1 MKISNNA
8 LNFLLAQ
15 YRAIFKRAYVKGIAS
30 AVLLTAALAT
40 GQAQA
45 AVTTQDGTLSISDF
59 ASGSGDTCSGTV
71 TNSATIDLSDLAANQ
86 IASNKTYLGNHI
98 FDGSGAQ
105 ITIEGVSG
113 TNIIIN
119 DGTSQ
124 DLKIQ
129 NGASLTVTNT
139 GNANTVIYGGDSGNS
154 GTLTVSGTGSTL
166 TLNAASAWFNKLT
179 IADNATIN
187 LQGEYGGA
195 SKANYGQWQYFAALV
210 GQNDGSSTSGSGT
223 ISASTLNLGDAAFF
237 GANKTVEISGSKITF
252 DGSAVTPVE
261 TASGDDLYASA
272 FINAGVGTATEGT
285 ITIASGSVNGQNV
298 KSTLTVNDGKW
309 GALYANTI
317 KVSDTDIKIGSGA
330 TFIMDGD
337 FAGTGAQD
345 EGTHDQVS
353 LTLDDV
359 TFDNQGTTIIGNP
372 TSGGEVTVQSGTT
385 TLTGNIKNY
394 AQITISGSSS
404 DPATLVISEN
414 QLAKPAAD
422 ATDPSGLFAGKSG
435 SVVLSGGSFDG
446 AVLKLVG
453 TDADGLDLLKDITL
467 TSGDAV
473 QYGEIGVKN
482 SGTIAGEH
490 LVLTGALNGKIGTNK
505 LALEADILEIGT
517 NTTTSKLSTFSG
529 AEQFTAHDD
538 LVLRGSDDTFT
549 IDKAVILSRDFY
561 EKDANGDYI
570 TSQPKAPGTITS
582 ADLII
587 GDGSNSGSITINGG
601 AWENEGQAL
610 TIQSGTLSVS
620 AVDDDLE
627 TMTNSG
633 SDGVGTPWTYYK
645 NGNPASLTWNGDF
658 SISGAATDD
667 ASVTVTGASGAN
679 AVLDL
684 RNADITWGSGSITLS
699 GALASGEDDPVR
711 VSPNNYFARAGQGI
725 LKLDGDQV
733 SEYLGHGLQTVA
745 TTLTIDDG
753 GLLLVN
759 GSIINDIDVDDF
771 EVNGTA
777 TAGDINISGGKM
789 FVTGSLSLV
798 DGVGTG
804 GKPDATANGLTI
816 DGVLGADTIS
826 YTNKSTSIDSK
837 KPETDVAT
845 VSGGTLAVTSSFS
858 SKNHEVKFV
867 SGAGLLL
874 DSKGFLQEWAP
885 ETAGEGGTVSVDHL
899 TFTGKDS
906 GTTDSKLDVQ
916 TGAWIIGSADNLGDV
931 DILEGAELNVGPE
944 SAKFIRT
951 GFGASL
957 TLDNLTVTS
966 GASSN
971 SGSVTVQDGSKLTV
985 NTIQIDAGSELTV
998 GDSATVTITG
1008 NYAHNLGSD
1017 NKLVDGVPEGLTDL
1031 GATNVDKQAGINL
1044 EGADITLNSGKLV
1057 IGDTAA
1063 RKLVTLDASA
1073 AENKQVTISD
1083 VLISPLL
1090 KAMTQATASM
1100 ASMVA
1105 HA

>member
-30 AVLLTAALAT
+30 AVLLTAALAA

-45 AVTTQDGTLSISDF
+45 AVTAQDGTLSISDF
-59 ASGSGDTCSGTV
+59 ASGSGDTFSGTV
-71 TNSATIDLSDLAANQ
+71 TNSATIDLRDLAANQ

-195 SKANYGQWQYFAALV
+195 QSANYGQWQYFAALV

-237 GANKTVEISGSKITF
+237 GANETVEISGSKITF

-272 FINAGVGTATEGT
+272 FINAGVGSATEGT
-285 ITIASGSVNGQNV
+285 ITIASGLVNGQNV

-337 FAGTGAQD
+337 FAGTND
-345 EGTHDQVS
+345 EHEGTHDQVS

-359 TFDNQGTTIIGNP
+359 TFDNQGTAIIGNP

-473 QYGEIGVKN
+473 AYGQIGVDG

-490 LVLTGALNGKIGTNK
+490 LVLTGALNGKIGDSNK

-538 LVLRGSDDTFT
+538 LVLRGSGDTFT

-601 AWENEGQAL
+601 AWENQGQDL

-620 AVDDDLE
+620 AVDDDIE
-627 TMTNSG
+627 TMTDSG
-633 SDGVGTPWTYYK
+633 SDAQGKWTYYK

-658 SISGAATDD
+658 SISGAAT
-667 ASVTVTGASGAN
+667 ANAGVTVTGASGAN

-684 RNADITWGSGSITLS
+684 TQADITWGSGSITLS
-699 GALASGEDDPVR
+699 GALASGEDDPVQ
-711 VSPNNYFARAGQGI
+711 VSPTDYFARAGLGI

-733 SEYLGHGLQTVA
+733 SEYLGHDLQDVK
-745 TTLTIDDG
+745 TTMTIESG

-759 GSIINDIDVDDF
+759 GSINNDIDVDDF
-771 EVNGTA
+771 EVNSTA
-777 TAGDINISGGKM
+777 TAGDINISGGHM

-798 DGVGTG
+798 DGVGTD
-804 GKPDATANGLTI
+804 GKADATANGLKI
-816 DGVLGADTIS
+816 NGVLGADSIS
-826 YTNKSTSIDSK
+826 LTNKSTSIDADD
-837 KPETDVAT
+837 PATDVAT
-845 VSGGTLAVTSSFS
+845 VSGGTLAVASSFTS
-858 SKNHEVKFV
+858 RNHEVKFV

-874 DSKGFLQEWAP
+874 DSKGFLAEWAP

-899 TFTGKDS
+899 TFS
-906 GTTDSKLDVQ
+906 GVDGTDKSTLDVQ

-944 SAKFIRT
+944 SAEFIRT

-971 SGSVTVQDGSKLTV
+971 SGSVTVQDGSKITV

-998 GDSATVTITG
+998 GDGATVTITG
-1008 NYAHNLGSD
+1008 NYPDFNTKCS
-1017 NKLVDGVPEGLTDL
+1017 
-1031 GATNVDKQAGINL
+1031 
-1044 EGADITLNSGKLV
+1044 
-1057 IGDTAA
+1057 
-1063 RKLVTLDASA
+1063 
-1073 AENKQVTISD
+1073 
-1083 VLISPLL
+1083 
-1090 KAMTQATASM
+1090 
-1100 ASMVA
+1100 
-1105 HA
+1105 

>member
-1 MKISNNA
+1 MKQTSSA
-8 LNFLLAQ
+8 LTFLMAQ
-15 YRAIFKRAYVKGIAS
+15 YRAIFKRAYIKGIAS
-30 AVLLTAALAT
+30 AVLLTAGLAAGAT
-40 GQAQA
+40 SGPAMA
-45 AVTTQDGTLSISDF
+45 AVNDTILDAEDFSSGAAVSSGTITQSSTINMGSLAADKFSGTWTVIGDTVLSGPEADITITG
-59 ASGSGDTCSGTV
+59 AAGKHILVSGSSGDLTV
-71 TNSATIDLSDLAANQ
+71 QS
-86 IASNKTYLGNHI
+86 
-98 FDGSGAQ
+98 
-105 ITIEGVSG
+105 
-113 TNIIIN
+113 
-119 DGTSQ
+119 
-124 DLKIQ
+124 
-129 NGASLTVTNT
+129 GASLTITNT
-139 GNANTVIYGGDSGNS
+139 DTTDTHIYGGNTDGSS
-154 GTLTVSGTGSTL
+154 GTLTLTGDGS
-166 TLNAASAWFNKLT
+166 
-179 IADNATIN
+179 TIN
-187 LQGEYGGA
+187 LNKASMGFKDVKINNGAVLNLGGQVKLNYDSGSGAWYTYSNISAGA
-195 SKANYGQWQYFAALV
+195 SGTFSVENATVNVNNQGFINAETLNVSGATTINLNGEVKDV
-210 GQNDGSSTSGSGT
+210 TSGSDYAT
-223 ISASTLNLGDAAFF
+223 AFLKAYGD
-237 GANKTVEISGSKITF
+237 S
-252 DGSAVTPVE
+252 
-261 TASGDDLYASA
+261 
-272 FINAGVGTATEGT
+272 GT
-285 ITIASGSVNGQNV
+285 ITFASTTANGTTSKPVINV
-298 KSTLTVNDGKW
+298 AADKY
-309 GALYANTI
+309 GALYAT
-317 KVSDTDIKIGSGA
+317 KVNLTDTQVNIGAGA
-330 TFIMDGD
+330 TLIIDGT
-337 FAGTGAQD
+337 FSGTAAAN
-345 EGTHDQVS
+345 EGVHKTTT

-359 TFDNQGTTIIGNP
+359 TFDNQGTAIIGNP

-473 QYGEIGVKN
+473 AYGQIGVDG

-490 LVLTGALNGKIGTNK
+490 LVLTGALNGKIGDSNK

-538 LVLRGSDDTFT
+538 LVLRGSGDTFT

-601 AWENEGQAL
+601 AWENQGQDL

-620 AVDDDLE
+620 AVDDDIE
-627 TMTNSG
+627 TMTDSG
-633 SDGVGTPWTYYK
+633 SDAQGKWTYYK

-658 SISGAATDD
+658 SISGAAT
-667 ASVTVTGASGAN
+667 ANAGVTVTGASGAN

-684 RNADITWGSGSITLS
+684 TQADITWGSGSITLS
-699 GALASGEDDPVR
+699 GALASGEDDPVQ
-711 VSPNNYFARAGQGI
+711 VSPTDYFARAGLGI

-733 SEYLGHGLQTVA
+733 SEYLGHDLQDVK
-745 TTLTIDDG
+745 TTMTIESG

-759 GSIINDIDVDDF
+759 GSINNDIDVDDF
-771 EVNGTA
+771 EVNSTA
-777 TAGDINISGGKM
+777 TAGDINISGGHM

-798 DGVGTG
+798 DGVGTD
-804 GKPDATANGLTI
+804 GKADATANGLKI
-816 DGVLGADTIS
+816 NGVLGADSIS
-826 YTNKSTSIDSK
+826 LTNKSTSIDADD
-837 KPETDVAT
+837 PATDVAT
-845 VSGGTLAVTSSFS
+845 VSGGTLAVASSFTS
-858 SKNHEVKFV
+858 RNHEVKFV

-874 DSKGFLQEWAP
+874 DSKGFLAEWAP

-899 TFTGKDS
+899 TFS
-906 GTTDSKLDVQ
+906 GVDGTDKSTLDVQ

-944 SAKFIRT
+944 SAEFIRT

-971 SGSVTVQDGSKLTV
+971 SGSVTVQDGSKITV

-998 GDSATVTITG
+998 GDGATVTITG
-1008 NYAHNLGSD
+1008 NYPDFNTKCS
-1017 NKLVDGVPEGLTDL
+1017 
-1031 GATNVDKQAGINL
+1031 
-1044 EGADITLNSGKLV
+1044 
-1057 IGDTAA
+1057 
-1063 RKLVTLDASA
+1063 
-1073 AENKQVTISD
+1073 
-1083 VLISPLL
+1083 
-1090 KAMTQATASM
+1090 
-1100 ASMVA
+1100 
-1105 HA
+1105 